1 MFKAT
6 PNPPETDPIPH
17 DPSLDAK
24 KLKEAADRALNYYLN
39 PAALKTTP
47 RKPSTLYSI
56 DADANDETL
65 LANACE
71 TLASASVMLSDF
83 AGLMEGPQRSTLLG
97 IQQVVM
103 LGELAVNRLLDNHV
117 PAT

>member
-6 PNPPETDPIPH
+6 PNPPDTDPVPH

-24 KLKEAADRALNYYLN
+24 KLKEAADRALDYYLK
-39 PAALKTTP
+39 PSALKKTP
-47 RKPSTLYSI
+47 RKASTMFMI
-56 DADANDETL
+56 TPDTDNETL

-71 TLASASVMLSDF
+71 SLASASVMLSDF
-83 AGLMEGPQRSTLLG
+83 AGLMEGPQRNTLLG

-103 LGELAVNRLLDNHV
+103 LGELSVNRLLDNLD
-117 PAT
+117 PPG